1 MGLGVRGTGYGL
13 CLEFRREERHG
24 AALGADKSRDGDSF
38 LMRLA
43 DGFAEEELGN
53 ERSGERIS
61 GTDGV
66 RHLHFGRS
74 DIALFGS
81 REDV

>member
-1 MGLGVRGTGYGL
+1 MSLNGLRGMGL

-24 AALGADKSRDGDSF
+24 AALGADESRDGYGF
-38 LMRLA
+38 LMRLS
-43 DGFAEEELGN
+43 DGLAEEELGY

-66 RHLHFGRS
+66 SHLQP
-74 DIALFGS
+74 
-81 REDV
+81 